1 MALRSGFAL
10 HHSEFGEFL
19 SAPIWDERNGNP
31 LSVLSALA
39 RLDIDPWAEAARL
52 ADLPKEAAA
61 VALAA
66 IISRLPENH
75 RGPSDSDTATIAAR
89 LVKRLPEHGPAA
101 SVDGASGGDQHPKR
115 NAIWLICLMLAAV
128 LIGMA
133 M

>member
-1 MALRSGFAL
+1 MPLRPEFTL

-61 VALAA
+61 SALAA

-75 RGPSDSDTATIAAR
+75 RGLSDSDTATIAAR
-89 LVKRLPEHGPAA
+89 LVRRLPEHDPAA
-101 SVDGASGGDQHPKR
+101 SVDGASGHQHPKR
-115 NAIWLICLMLAAV
+115 NAIWLVGLMLVAV
-128 LIGMA
+128 LIGM
-133 M
+133 MTM